1 MTSSSYHLFPS
12 SSFLHSIHDE
22 NFHHLSQSMESINN
36 IAGLADDEVR
46 ERERERK
53 ETRTSFLYER

>member
-36 IAGLADDEVR
+36 IAGAGLADDEV
-46 ERERERK
+46 RERERK